1 MASTQRKGARSVA
14 EIEPA
19 LLEQLNNGSTETVN
33 LVEWLAIDQLL
44 LLKNILKQQKRDNWY
59 KTAAA
64 AVAEL
69 KKKTVNTINET
80 IGKTLLQ
87 EAALQKDTEFLKLL
101 ATHTADMVRC
111 WAAYTIGGNTALS
124 LKKML
129 AQIRPFAADK
139 HFGVREI
146 AWLAVRPVL
155 AKNIEEGIALLT
167 PWTGEKDA
175 NLRRFA
181 SEATRPRGVW
191 CAHIELLKNNPALGL
206 PILQPLHNDPEKYVQ
221 DSAGNWLNDAAKTQP
236 EFVLALCKKW
246 QQQSPGKATAYI
258 IKKATRSLL

>member
-1 MASTQRKGARSVA
+1 V
-14 EIEPA
+14 
-19 LLEQLNNGSTETVN
+19 LEQLNNGSVETVN

-44 LLKNILKQQKRDNWY
+44 LLKNMLQQQKRANWY
-59 KTAAA
+59 KPAAA
-64 AVAEL
+64 AVAQL

-80 IGKTLLQ
+80 IGKVLLR
-87 EAALQKDTEFLKLL
+87 EATLQKDTAFLKNI
-101 ATHTADMVRC
+101 AGHPADMVRC
-111 WAAYTIGGNTALS
+111 WAAYTVGSNISLS

-129 AQIRPFAADK
+129 EQVRPFAADK

-146 AWLAVRPVL
+146 AWLSVRPAL
-155 AKNIEEGIALLT
+155 AASVEEGIALLT
-167 PWTGEKDA
+167 PFTGEADA

-236 EFVLALCKKW
+236 EFVRTLCKKW

-258 IKKATRSLL
+258 IKKATRSLLQF

>member
-1 MASTQRKGARSVA
+1 MSTTPRKGTRSMA
-14 EIEPA
+14 EIKPA
-19 LLEQLNNGSTETVN
+19 LLEELNNGSTETVN

-44 LLKNILKQQKRDNWY
+44 LLRNILKQQKRDNWY
-59 KTAAA
+59 KTAEA
-64 AVAEL
+64 AVADL

-80 IGKTLLQ
+80 IGKTLLR
-87 EAALQKDTEFLKLL
+87 EATLQKDNKFLKTI
-101 ATHTADMVRC
+101 ATHQADMVRC
-111 WAAYTIGGNTALS
+111 WAAYAIGSNTAFS
-124 LKKML
+124 LKNML
-129 AQIRPFAADK
+129 EQVRPFAADK

-146 AWLAVRPVL
+146 AWLAVRPAL
-155 AKNIEEGIALLT
+155 ARAIEEGIALLT
-167 PWTGEKDA
+167 PWTGEEDA

-236 EFVLALCKKW
+236 EFVINLCKKW
-246 QQQSPGKATAYI
+246 QQKNNSKATAYI